1 MKKYQSPEIHFE
13 IIAPEEVLLLSYSK
27 EGNAGEFDLGEY
39 LSGLNGNKSAAPG
52 FGDDFN

>member
-39 LSGLNGNKSAAPG
+39 LSGLNG
-52 FGDDFN
+52 